1 MKASRWHKLRSLSF
15 SEVWF
20 LVQAAAVV
28 VGFDLAFRLF
38 SSKTSLAVFER
49 KASSRGGRQGVN
61 LQRMA
66 WLVDVAD
73 RYAPGR
79 SSCLRQTA
87 ALAWLLH
94 RRGIATSFRIGV
106 AREEGRL
113 MAHSWLESGDGELI
127 GQSETDKY
135 ASLSSLTHQE
145 PLQAGSER

>member
-38 SSKTSLAVFER
+38 SSKTCLALFGRNE
-49 KASSRGGRQGVN
+49 SSRGRRQV
-61 LQRMA
+61 LSPQRMA

-73 RYAPGR
+73 RYAPGK

-87 ALAWLLH
+87 ALAWLLR
-94 RRGIATSFRIGV
+94 RRGVATSLRIGV
-106 AREEGRL
+106 AREEEKFV
-113 MAHSWLESGDGELI
+113 AHSWLETGEGELF
-127 GQSETDKY
+127 GQSDTDKY
-135 ASLSSLTHQE
+135 VPLSSPTLSE

>member
-20 LVQAAAVV
+20 LVKAASVV

-38 SSKTSLAVFER
+38 SSKTCLALLGR
-49 KASSRGGRQGVN
+49 KQSSHGGRQKVN

-87 ALAWLLH
+87 ALAWLLR
-94 RRGIATSFRIGV
+94 RRGIATRLRIGV

-113 MAHSWLESGDGELI
+113 MAHSWLESGDGELF
-127 GQSETDKY
+127 GLSDSDQY
-135 ASLSSLTHQE
+135 VPLSSPAVPQ

>member
-38 SSKTSLAVFER
+38 SSKTCLALFDR
-49 KASSRGGRQGVN
+49 KVASHRRQKGVDP
-61 LQRMA
+61 QRMA

-73 RYAPGR
+73 RYAPGK

-87 ALAWLLH
+87 ALAWLLR
-94 RRGIATSFRIGV
+94 RRGVATNLRIGV
-106 AREEGRL
+106 AREEGKFT
-113 MAHSWLESGDGELI
+113 AHSWLESGDGQMF
-127 GQSETDKY
+127 G
-135 ASLSSLTHQE
+135 LSDPDQYT
-145 PLQAGSER
+145 PLSNPALPEGMRVGSDR

>member
-20 LVQAAAVV
+20 LMQAAAAVV
-28 VGFDLAFRLF
+28 GFDVAFKLF
-38 SSKTSLAVFER
+38 SSKTCLALFGR
-49 KASSRGGRQGVN
+49 KGSARGRRQGVN
-61 LQRMA
+61 LQGMA

-79 SSCLRQTA
+79 SSCLRQSA

-94 RRGIATSFRIGV
+94 RRGIATNLRIGV
-106 AREEGRL
+106 AQKGERIV
-113 MAHSWLESGDGELI
+113 AHSWLESEEGELF
-127 GQSETDKY
+127 GLSETDKY
-135 ASLSSLTHQE
+135 VPLSSATLSE

>member
-28 VGFDLAFRLF
+28 VGFDLAFKLF
-38 SSKTSLAVFER
+38 SSKTCLALFER
-49 KASSRGGRQGVN
+49 KTDSQQRRQGVN
-61 LQRMA
+61 LKRMA

-73 RYAPGR
+73 RYAPGK

-87 ALAWLLH
+87 ALAWLLR
-94 RRGIATSFRIGV
+94 RRGVATSLRIGV
-106 AREEGRL
+106 ARDEGKFV
-113 MAHSWLESGDGELI
+113 AHGWLESGEGELF
-127 GQSETDKY
+127 GLSDRDKY
-135 ASLSSLTHQE
+135 VPLSNPTHPE